1 MQSKAKTVREYVDQ
15 LPDERKQVIT
25 AMRKAI
31 LKNIP
36 KGFEEVMNY
45 GMIGYVV
52 PHTIYAKGYH
62 STPELPLPF
71 INLASQKNHI
81 ALYHMALQGELL
93 EWFTDRWNETTKKK
107 LDKGGACVRFKK
119 PEDVPIAL
127 IGELASKVTPQQWI
141 KIYEKA
147 RETTATKKEKKK

>member
-1 MQSKAKTVREYVDQ
+1 MQSKAKTVQGYLDQ
-15 LPDERKQVIT
+15 LPDDRKQVIM

-62 STPELPLPF
+62 ATPELPLPF